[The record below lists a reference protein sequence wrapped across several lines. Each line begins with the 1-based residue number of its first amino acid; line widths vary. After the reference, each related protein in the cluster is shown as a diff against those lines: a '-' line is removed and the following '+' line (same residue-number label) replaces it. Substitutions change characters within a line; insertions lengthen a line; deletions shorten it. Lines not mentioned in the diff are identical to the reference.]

1 MRLWNGSTGHQDP
14 RVEARVRMPH
24 GTLSDGLWSMRLA
37 IERATGTHGA
47 QGLLGRVRV
56 VCERAGVRLGDGDRP
71 RVGSRV
77 LLQSA
82 PGAAMRTHS
91 RYVRRFHLTARSR
104 GWSLARLSASRVS
117 LPPRMAM
124 TPPRSPAGRPAAILR
139 TATLDDMREIV
150 RRVASEHGR
159 TDTSRTR
166 PSGTWRV
173 TSSSARIEA
182 SRYRS
187 ATRCGASLRCSSACW
202 IPARRA
208 TDTLPSSWC
217 WLDSTV

>member
-1 MRLWNGSTGHQDP
+1 
-14 RVEARVRMPH
+14 MPH

-139 TATLDDMREIV
+139 TATLDDMREN
-150 RRVASEHGR
+150 RAPRCLGARADRYFAYAALWDVAGYVQLGEDRGIPVPERDAVAGR
-159 TDTSRTR
+159 
-166 PSGTWRV
+166 
-173 TSSSARIEA
+173 A
-182 SRYRS
+182 
-187 ATRCGASLRCSSACW
+187 
-202 IPARRA
+202 
-208 TDTLPSSWC
+208 
-217 WLDSTV
+217 